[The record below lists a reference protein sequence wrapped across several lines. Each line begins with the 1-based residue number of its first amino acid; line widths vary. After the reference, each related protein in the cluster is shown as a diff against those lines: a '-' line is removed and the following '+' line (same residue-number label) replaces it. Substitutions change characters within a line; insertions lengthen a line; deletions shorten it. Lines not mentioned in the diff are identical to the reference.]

1 MAEKKLIQGIPETV
15 FNIGKIN
22 FVGNIIPHTWFQHIR
37 YPENKDG
44 KTKPNVNAI
53 VILAD
58 ICYWYRPIIEKDETT
73 GEIIGYRKKF
83 KGERL
88 QKNYNSIAKQFG
100 FTAKQTRD
108 AINFLES
115 MGLITKEVQQR
126 YELEDGKVLYNVLFI
141 EPISQ
146 NIEKISFE
154 LKATSALQV
163 RGMTSKS
170 EVCPTSQT
178 VCPTGQSVLP
188 TSQTYTKIT
197 TENTTKI
204 KEEGDSSKNDESL
217 TPEKPK
223 RKKREIDPNLP
234 VSEYVAKVK
243 NWFIENKSIL
253 ESDYMPL
260 WIETYPEVDVSLQL
274 NKAFLWLLANT
285 HKQKKLFLR
294 YLNTWISNSTNG
306 KYERQKKSKS
316 IEQKIKNWEKHCEAQ
331 GL

>member
-1 MAEKKLIQGIPETV
+1 MAEQKLIQGIPETV

-37 YPENKDG
+37 YPKNKKG
-44 KTKPNVNAI
+44 KTRPNVNAI

-154 LKATSALQV
+154 LKATSDLQV
-163 RGMTSKS
+163 RPMTLKS
-170 EVCPTSQT
+170 EVCPTSQS
-178 VCPTGQSVLP
+178 VCPTSQSVLP
-188 TSQTYTKIT
+188 ISQTYTEIT
-197 TENTTKI
+197 TENTI
-204 KEEGDSSKNDESL
+204 EIEESDSSKDES
-217 TPEKPK
+217 PDEKS
-223 RKKREIDPNLP
+223 KKKERLIIPNLP
-234 VSEYVAKVK
+234 ATEYVKKVK
-243 NWFIENKSIL
+243 EWFKSNKSLL
-253 ESDYMPL
+253 ETDYIPE
-260 WIETYPEVDVSLQL
+260 WKKTYPEVDVKVQL
-274 NKAFLWLLANT
+274 NKAYLWLIANT
-285 HKQKKLFLR
+285 HKQKKYFLR

-306 KYERQKKSKS
+306 KYERHEESKS
-316 IEQKIKNWEKHCEAQ
+316 IEQKIKSWEKHCEAQ